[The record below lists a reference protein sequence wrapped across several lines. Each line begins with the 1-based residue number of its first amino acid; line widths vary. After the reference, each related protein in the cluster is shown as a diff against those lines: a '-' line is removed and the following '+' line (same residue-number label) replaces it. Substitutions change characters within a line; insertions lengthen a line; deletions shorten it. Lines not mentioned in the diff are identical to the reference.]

1 MRAEKEL
8 SVARLFSQSSPSD
21 SSALKELL
29 KREKRLTSPV
39 YLSVSLSAGSE
50 SCSWCLLFNFPHIP
64 AIFTSSSGQPDKEGM
79 REENYV
85 ESATIPSFTSE
96 LATKEGVF
104 ERTERSGWVGEKS
117 MMGKGRMIRSEMF
130 AHKFNRFKYN
140 NYFWKIRFITLFRIY
155 PSAAKSSQSYEQ
167 TFLTNVNRM
176 FIWSYLVFNNKS
188 VIYTSFM
195 QRFTWTFV

>member
-1 MRAEKEL
+1 MQMRREMRAEKEL

-50 SCSWCLLFNFPHIP
+50 SCSWCLLFNFPHIL

-85 ESATIPSFTSE
+85 ESTTIPSFTSV
-96 LATKEGVF
+96 LR
-104 ERTERSGWVGEKS
+104 ERRGRWCRDGLERRAWWEKGGWSGTDWAKCLLH
-117 MMGKGRMIRSEMF
+117 SEPV
-130 AHKFNRFKYN
+130 
-140 NYFWKIRFITLFRIY
+140 RIILQV
-155 PSAAKSSQSYEQ
+155 SQIQ
-167 TFLTNVNRM
+167 
-176 FIWSYLVFNNKS
+176 I
-188 VIYTSFM
+188 
-195 QRFTWTFV
+195 

>member
-96 LATKEGVF
+96 LATKEGVLRGRRGRDES
-104 ERTERSGWVGEKS
+104 ERRAWWEKGGWSGAKCLRIS
-117 MMGKGRMIRSEMF
+117 LIDSNITIIFGKLDLLHFSGYIHPQLKVLKVM
-130 AHKFNRFKYN
+130 
-140 NYFWKIRFITLFRIY
+140 
-155 PSAAKSSQSYEQ
+155 
-167 TFLTNVNRM
+167 
-176 FIWSYLVFNNKS
+176 NKCS
-188 VIYTSFM
+188 
-195 QRFTWTFV
+195 